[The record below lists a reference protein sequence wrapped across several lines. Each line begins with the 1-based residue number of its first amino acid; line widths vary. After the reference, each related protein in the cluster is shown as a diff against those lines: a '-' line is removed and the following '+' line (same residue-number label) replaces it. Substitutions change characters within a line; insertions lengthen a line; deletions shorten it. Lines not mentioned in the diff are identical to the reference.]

1 MRLKDKVAIVTGG
14 GRGIGEATC
23 LLFAEE
29 GAKVV
34 VACRGREDGE
44 RTVATI
50 KNNGGQAVYVQADV
64 SQEEGAKKIAEA
76 AVNTFGKIDIL
87 VNNAAAFVIG
97 TVEDITSADWV
108 QVFKTNVEGIALCVK
123 HVLPEMKKAG
133 GGAIVNLGS
142 IVASVAL
149 NAIVPDATSKG
160 AVLTLSRLLAMDLAD
175 FNIRVNC
182 VSPGW
187 TLTPLMYEYC
197 EKVGATIDDIAAVAA
212 EQCFI
217 KRMAQPREIAYA
229 ILFLAS
235 DEASYI
241 TGENLVV
248 DGGYTA
254 H

>member
-1 MRLKDKVAIVTGG
+1 MRLQDRVAIVTGG

-23 LLFAEE
+23 MLFAEE

-44 RTVATI
+44 GTVAAI
-50 KNNGGQAVYVQADV
+50 KQNGGQAVYVQADV
-64 SQEEGAKKIAEA
+64 SEDEGAKRIAES

-97 TVEDITSADWV
+97 TVEAVTPADWAKV
-108 QVFKTNVEGIALCVK
+108 LKTNVEGVGLCVK

-160 AVLTLSRLLAMDLAD
+160 AVLTLSRLLAMDLAES
-175 FNIRVNC
+175 NIRVNC

-187 TLTPLMYEYC
+187 TLTPLMDEYC
-197 EKVGATIDDIAAVAA
+197 EMVGASLQDIEAVAA

-241 TGENLVV
+241 TGTNLVV